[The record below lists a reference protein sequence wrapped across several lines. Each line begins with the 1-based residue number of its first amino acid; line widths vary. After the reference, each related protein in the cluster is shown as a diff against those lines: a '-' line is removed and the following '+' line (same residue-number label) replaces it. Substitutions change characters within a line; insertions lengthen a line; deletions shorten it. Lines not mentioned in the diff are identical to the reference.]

1 MGPELMPV
9 VFVVLVGGIIFM
21 VKKQDIQRQRLFL
34 EEQAMKRQGGVHGN
48 SFFFYPKLVFPCGG
62 QDVTVYTR
70 PASRNSPAYTF
81 MRSPLIAPGLYRV
94 KIYRELRIF
103 GVGTVFG
110 QDIRTGD
117 PEFDKAF
124 VVQGS
129 DEMIVR
135 ALLQPQIQRLLL
147 GMKDW
152 NPQLEIKNGRFVFQ
166 VEREVKNTEEMDTFI
181 GAGLVLLARAQET
194 G

>member
-1 MGPELMPV
+1 MGTELMPV

-21 VKKQDIQRQRLFL
+21 VKRQDIQRQRLLL
-34 EEQAMKRQGGVHGN
+34 EEQAMKRQGGIHGN
-48 SFFFYPKLVFPCGG
+48 SIFFYPKLVFPCGG

-81 MRSPLIAPGLYRV
+81 MRAQLVSSGLYRV
-94 KIYRELRIF
+94 KIYREIRIF
-103 GVGTVFG
+103 GVGTVLG

-124 VVQGS
+124 VVQGT

-135 ALLQPQIQRLLL
+135 ALLQPQIQLLLL
-147 GMKDW
+147 GRTDW
-152 NPQLEIKNGRFVFQ
+152 EPQLEIKNGRFVFQ
-166 VEREVKNTEEMDTFI
+166 VRREVKNTGEMDTFI
-181 GAGLVLLARAQET
+181 EAGLALLARAQET